1 MRLQWSGA
9 LKNERPPKYEMTEYL
24 PRSAD
29 GYRRVEPIFDASG
42 ALKRHTINRN
52 EPAKPSLPREKTGSG
67 E

>member
-1 MRLQWSGA
+1 
-9 LKNERPPKYEMTEYL
+9 MTEYL

-42 ALKRHTINRN
+42 ALKRHTTNQN
-52 EPAKPSLPREKTGSG
+52 EPAKPSLPREKTGPG

>member
-1 MRLQWSGA
+1 
-9 LKNERPPKYEMTEYL
+9 MTEYL

-42 ALKRHTINRN
+42 ALKRHPINRN
-52 EPAKPSLPREKTGSG
+52 EPAKPSLPRDKTGSG